1 MFRLRRA
8 PISATDVGVV
18 TSVRPS
24 TYPFK
29 ETNAIAGIV
38 TLFMRPAMVTQNGY
52 LVTNRRA
59 SGAPV
64 EAQRQR
70 GS

>member
-1 MFRLRRA
+1 MLPLRRA

-29 ETNAIAGIV
+29 VTNAITGIV
-38 TLFMRPAMVTQNGY
+38 TPSMRPAMVTQNGY

-59 SGAPV
+59 SRAPV
-64 EAQRQR
+64 EAHRQR